1 MQVKAFVLVLVFAT
15 AGIVRGQIPLQRVED
30 AFRELESDALTLRFF
45 NAVDG
50 NPIPGGEVVIEK
62 LGTFR
67 TDTEGKAVFPI
78 PEQDGVYKVVFS
90 RQGYITSEFP
100 IEIQAGTMFFNRFS
114 VSPALPLGN
123 MRIVLD
129 WDASPRDLDLHFIKA
144 NHYHVSYR
152 NMRTFA
158 DGVVRL
164 DRDDRN
170 GYGPETV
177 TVKRIENSATY
188 YCLVHDYSNRN
199 QVAGTGL
206 SRSKATEKVYS
217 GNALLHVIPVPR
229 STPGTYWQVF
239 RITGGEIGILG
250 MLHGMEPGI

>member
-1 MQVKAFVLVLVFAT
+1 MKMKVFGLLFVFAA
-15 AGIVRGQIPLQRVED
+15 AGVLPGQDPMQGVED
-30 AFRELESDALTLRFF
+30 AFRELKTDALTLRFF
-45 NAVDG
+45 NAMDG
-50 NPIPGGEVVIEK
+50 NPIPGGAVVIEH
-62 LGTFR
+62 LGEFR

-90 RQGYITSEFP
+90 KQGYITSEFP

-129 WDASPRDLDLHFIKA
+129 WDASPRDLDLHFVKM
-144 NHYHVSYR
+144 NQYHISYR
-152 NMRTFA
+152 NMRTSS

-188 YCLVHDYSNRN
+188 YCLVHDYSNRH
-199 QVAGTGL
+199 QAAGTGL
-206 SRSKATEKVYS
+206 SRSKATIKVYS

-229 STPGTYWQVF
+229 NTPGTYWQAF
-239 RITGGEIGILG
+239 RIAGGEIDILG
-250 MLHGMEPGI
+250 TLHGREPDI